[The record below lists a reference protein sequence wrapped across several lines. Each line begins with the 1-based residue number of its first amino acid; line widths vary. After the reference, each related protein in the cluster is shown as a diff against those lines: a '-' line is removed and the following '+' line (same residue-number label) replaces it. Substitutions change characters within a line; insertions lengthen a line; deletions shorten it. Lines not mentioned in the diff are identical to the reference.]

1 MTSPDVVIAEFMDES
16 AVESLSDEFD
26 VLYNPALVDDRTAL
40 VTHLAGARAL
50 VVRNRTIVD
59 PDLLAAAPE
68 LIVVGRLGV
77 GMDNIDMAACEE
89 RGIAVRPAIGANT
102 AAVAEY
108 VIAAILV
115 LTRGVFDSTDRV
127 ADGSWPRTDLLGG
140 EVGGRTLGLI
150 GLGAIAREIA
160 GRAQGLS
167 MNVIAHDPYLEAT
180 DPAWKDVT
188 RVSFEDVVSQADAV
202 SIHAP
207 LTIETRNLLDSDT
220 IAGMRPGSILINTSR
235 GGIVDEDA
243 VVDALR
249 TGQLGGAAIDVFAI
263 EPVTAT
269 TGARFLNVPN
279 LITTPHIAGIT
290 KESNA
295 RVGRMTA
302 DNIRRHL
309 HTGHQQ

>member
-1 MTSPDVVIAEFMDES
+1 MTNPDVVIVEFMDEA

-26 VLYNPALVDDRTAL
+26 VLYDPALVDDRTAL
-40 VTHLAGARAL
+40 ITHLAAARAL

-59 PDLLAAAPE
+59 ADLLAAAPE
-68 LIVVGRLGV
+68 LVVVGRLGV
-77 GMDNIDMAACEE
+77 GMDNIDTTACEAL
-89 RGIAVRPAIGANT
+89 GIAVRPATGANT

-140 EVGGRTLGLI
+140 EVGDRTLGLI
-150 GLGAIAREIA
+150 GLGAIASEIA

-167 MNVIAHDPYLEAT
+167 MNVIAHDPYLEGT
-180 DPAWKDVT
+180 DPAWRNVT
-188 RVSFEDVVSQADAV
+188 RMSFDDVVSQADAV
-202 SIHAP
+202 SIHVP
-207 LTIETRNLLDSDT
+207 LTAETQNLLDSDT
-220 IAGMRPGSILINTSR
+220 IAGMRRGSILINTSR

-263 EPVTAT
+263 EPVTAA
-269 TGARFLNVPN
+269 TGARFFDTPN
-279 LITTPHIAGIT
+279 LIATPHIAGIT
-290 KESNA
+290 RESNA
-295 RVGRMTA
+295 RVGKMTA
-302 DNIRRHL
+302 DNIRQHL
-309 HTGHQQ
+309 RTGHQQ